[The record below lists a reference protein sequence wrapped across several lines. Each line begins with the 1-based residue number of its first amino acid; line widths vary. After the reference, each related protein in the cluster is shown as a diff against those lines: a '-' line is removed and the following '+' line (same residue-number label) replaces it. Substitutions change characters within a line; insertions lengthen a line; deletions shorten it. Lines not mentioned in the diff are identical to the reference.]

1 MGVGYGLLG
10 YTLLVDWLLIR
21 KIQHFYLVKYKNRK
35 KITKLAL
42 SGTFL
47 FLASIAFSIHSEES
61 EIYLSPP
68 GMRLIKEPSLVIPA
82 DHNYANRSMPLPVY
96 RDSSG
101 NPATGWSDKY
111 IEIRRFASDQS
122 AWIYFRDVDLQR
134 SVLKQTAGERDFYR
148 FWPVGTAI
156 IIEIYKGDALQKETD
171 KLIDIAAMSKIEAAG
186 NSFLD
191 AFYPVNWIYSR
202 FDSDGNPSLTSEKVR
217 ECHQCHSI
225 AFHLTGD
232 LIFTQFP

>member
-1 MGVGYGLLG
+1 MLIC
-10 YTLLVDWLLIR
+10 IR
-21 KIQHFYLVKYKNRK
+21 KIF
-35 KITKLAL
+35 IPGA
-42 SGTFL
+42 FF
-47 FLASIAFSIHSEES
+47 FLASIAFSIHSRES
-61 EIYLSPP
+61 EVFLSPP
-68 GMRLIKEPSLVIPA
+68 GLRLIKDPSLVIPA
-82 DHNYANRSMPLPVY
+82 DHDYANRSMPLPVY

-111 IEIRRFASDQS
+111 VEIRRFASDQS
-122 AWIYFRDVDLQR
+122 AWIYFRDADLQR
-134 SVLKQTAGERDFYR
+134 SELKQTARKRDFYR

-156 IIEIYKGDALQKETD
+156 IIEIYQGDALQKEPD
-171 KLIDIAAMSKIEAAG
+171 KLIEIAGMSKIEAAG

-191 AFYPVNWIYSR
+191 AFYPVNWSYSR
-202 FDSDGNPSLTSEKVR
+202 FDSDGNTSVTSKKVH

>member
-1 MGVGYGLLG
+1 MLGIRYRCSSEIGVNF
-10 YTLLVDWLLIR
+10 VNFR
-21 KIQHFYLVKYKNRK
+21 KVTYKNRK
-35 KITKLAL
+35 KISKLAL

-111 IEIRRFASDQS
+111 IFGMSICSDP
-122 AWIYFRDVDLQR
+122 Y
-134 SVLKQTAGERDFYR
+134 
-148 FWPVGTAI
+148 
-156 IIEIYKGDALQKETD
+156 
-171 KLIDIAAMSKIEAAG
+171 
-186 NSFLD
+186 
-191 AFYPVNWIYSR
+191 
-202 FDSDGNPSLTSEKVR
+202 
-217 ECHQCHSI
+217 
-225 AFHLTGD
+225 
-232 LIFTQFP
+232 